1 MKKKSILI
9 IDNDIN
15 TLNFLESMLSKE
27 FETITANLGST
38 GLEEARNRTPN
49 LVILSYEL
57 PTINGL
63 DLLKLL
69 KNDPQTS
76 KIPIILI
83 SEKYPLKNIEAGLQS
98 GAIDYISKP
107 FYYRELFARIKAH
120 LDNNLDGPFT
130 PIVVG
135 ELIINER
142 SREVTLE
149 GNRAKLTLTEFD
161 LLKCLASHAGKI
173 ISREEILKS
182 VWQDESE
189 KTNDRTIDVHIRAL
203 RRKLPSIKK
212 NIVSIYGV
220 GYKYEF

>member
-9 IDNDIN
+9 IYNDIN